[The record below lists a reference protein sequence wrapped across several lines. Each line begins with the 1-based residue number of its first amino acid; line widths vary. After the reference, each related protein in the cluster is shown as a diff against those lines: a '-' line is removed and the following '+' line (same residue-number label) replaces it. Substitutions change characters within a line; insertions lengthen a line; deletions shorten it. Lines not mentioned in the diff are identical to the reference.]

1 MANVVVNL
9 ELVDASLEAEDLQG
23 LARNLLKQVRAV
35 DGVEEADL
43 VAVTDVPEGAM
54 ALGGFVVGLLTAEVS
69 AANLQKLGGFL
80 KDRVVGKT
88 LKMSVEA
95 YGKKI
100 AVEGS
105 SQVEFEYT
113 LQKANEQIALW
124 SNEVSNISNS
134 LQ

>member
-1 MANVVVNL
+1 MAVNVCVNL
-9 ELVDASLEAEDLQG
+9 EVVDPSLDAEDLQG
-23 LARNLLKQVRAV
+23 ATRNLLKQVRAV

-54 ALGGFVVGLLTAEVS
+54 ALGGFVIGLLTAEVS

-80 KDRVVGKT
+80 KDRIVGKT

-100 AVEGS
+100 AIEGS
-105 SQVEFEYT
+105 SQVEFEYA
-113 LQKANEQIALW
+113 LQKANEQIAQW
-124 SNEVSNISNS
+124 ASESQSGN
-134 LQ
+134 

>member
-1 MANVVVNL
+1 MANVIVNL
-9 ELVDASLEAEDLQG
+9 ELVDSSLEAEDLQG

-43 VAVTDVPEGAM
+43 VAVTDVPEAAM

-80 KDRVVGKT
+80 KDRIVGKT

-105 SQVEFEYT
+105 SQVEFEYA

-124 SNEVSNISNS
+124 AGEAGK
-134 LQ
+134 

>member
-9 ELVDASLEAEDLQG
+9 ELVDSSLDAEDLQG

-80 KDRVVGKT
+80 KDRIVGKT

-105 SQVEFEYT
+105 SQVEFEYA

-124 SNEVSNISNS
+124 SSEASK
-134 LQ
+134 